1 MKDPSREFAS
11 YTAKCGRNA
20 TPLRAIGNEALLCSL
35 RSKNQFSEQVVSR
48 VRERAFLV
56 RVSSNSSGPERAEL
70 LDKSQKIAE
79 QVAGFLF

>member
-1 MKDPSREFAS
+1 V
-11 YTAKCGRNA
+11 
-20 TPLRAIGNEALLCSL
+20 
-35 RSKNQFSEQVVSR
+35 SEQLVSR

-56 RVSSNSSGPERAEL
+56 RVSSNSSGPERTEL